1 MKKTIIFDG
10 SNLLHRCYWV
20 HSVRRNVSVSQLFLA
35 SMKKCTNMFAA
46 DQVVCVWDARKRYS
60 EQNYRHITSNG
71 AYKQTRDKDKNTKVY
86 SFIDEVQEI
95 SSPLGIAHLNPG
107 ILEADDFIY
116 WLCNNIDDYKTV
128 VSSDGDLL
136 QLINDTCDVYNP
148 IVNKLITTETFE
160 ETTGVPDI
168 RSYITYKSLIGDKS
182 DNIPGLEGVG
192 PKRAKQILERGVDK
206 LSKENKEL
214 LEHNIHLIDLAIGPH
229 RHPEEE
235 DWYEEEWNNKKQPPK
250 DFSKFKQ
257 LCIENNLFAITNK
270 LAEWKSVFDKTQSI
284 ENIVAKL
291 IKINEGTLSKLDD

>member
-20 HSVRRNVSVSQLFLA
+20 HSVRRNVKVSQLFLA

-46 DQVVCVWDARKRYS
+46 DQVVCVWDARKRYP

-71 AYKQTRDKDKNTKVY
+71 AYKQTRDKDKNAKVY
-86 SFIDEVQEI
+86 SFCDEVQEI
-95 SSPLGIAHLNPG
+95 SEPLGVAHLNPG

-136 QLINDTCDVYNP
+136 QLIGDTCDVYNP
-148 IVNKLITTETFE
+148 IVNKLITKETFE
-160 ETTGVPDI
+160 ETTGMPDI
-168 RSYITYKSLIGDKS
+168 RSYIVHKSLVGDKS
-182 DNIPGLEGVG
+182 DNIAGLEGVG
-192 PKRAKQILERGVDK
+192 PKRAKQIMERGIEK

-214 LEHNIHLIDLAIGPH
+214 LEHNINLIDLSIGNI
-229 RHPEEE
+229 RHPEEW
-235 DWYEEEWNNKKQPPK
+235 DWYEEEWGNKKQPPR

-257 LCIENNLFAITNK
+257 LCIESELFAITNK

-291 IKINEGTLSKLDD
+291 IKINEGALSNLND